1 MLEVL
6 RVSIIEAMVL
16 SGPDQLDGRQENE
29 GVLIYR
35 KVLKMDF
42 MSEEVGD
49 VGELR

>member
-16 SGPDQLDGRQENE
+16 SGLDQENV
-29 GVLIYR
+29 GVLICR
-35 KVLKMDF
+35 KVLKMKF